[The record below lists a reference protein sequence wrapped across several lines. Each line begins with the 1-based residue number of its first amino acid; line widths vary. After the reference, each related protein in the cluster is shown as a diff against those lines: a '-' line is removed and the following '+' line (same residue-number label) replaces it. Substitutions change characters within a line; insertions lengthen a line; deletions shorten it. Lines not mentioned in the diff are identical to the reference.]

1 MCWWGIGSDWE
12 GSGEWGIGG
21 ERGRGKGE
29 RGKGFVEIFVG
40 LSKETDQG
48 NLGEGFFKDFVDRSR
63 KPIQAMV
70 EVENPSPPR
79 RIQQSPLAFRLS
91 PFPLPL
97 PPLPPFALPP
107 SPPSPSPP
115 LPSLRLC
122 VSAFKK
128 GCFPK
133 PSFAPVLTDVFPKEF
148 GRGRVGRIAG
158 HEYQPGRCDPDPKR
172 GCDPQLLPPKAGG
185 R

>member
-97 PPLPPFALPP
+97 PPLPLP
-107 SPPSPSPP
+107 SP
-115 LPSLRLC
+115 LC
-122 VSAFKK
+122 VSASLRLKK
-128 GCFPK
+128 AV
-133 PSFAPVLTDVFPKEF
+133 SLSQVLHLF
-148 GRGRVGRIAG
+148 
-158 HEYQPGRCDPDPKR
+158 
-172 GCDPQLLPPKAGG
+172 
-185 R
+185 